1 MDGFELC
8 RRIRQSA
15 ALGRTPVVFLTARA
29 DEVDRVL
36 GLEIGGDDY
45 MTKPFSPRELVAR
58 VKAHLR
64 REEMDAGAEA
74 QTIGPFRL
82 DPGGRRVF
90 LKDKELALTSTE
102 FNLLEFFPHAS
113 GPRLQ
118 PRSASGGA
126 MGRTAVCHAEDGGRP
141 RAPFAGADRRAARRT
156 AAPGDGSRFRVP
168 VRGIG
173 LSRRALIPNS
183 FFLNQSVTSALVIL
197 VLKTGCR
204 MKKIVVIED
213 DGDLLSLLK
222 YNLEKEGFSVA
233 GLQTGRGAME
243 LCRQTRPDLVLLDIM
258 LPDSD
263 GLDIC
268 KAIRRDPD
276 LAPVPVIFLTARA
289 SETDRIVG
297 LELGANDYVVKP
309 FFVRELIARIKLQ
322 FRNQTAPPRV
332 LEAGGVALDT
342 TSRQVKLNGEPLQLT
357 ATEFRLLEFLMS
369 RPGVVFS
376 REQLLNAVWGQD
388 RAITDRAVD
397 VYVLRLAAEGGA
409 GLRRPGADSFG
420 PRIRLHVRA
429 QKGGGRLDLLWSV
442 ASLPRILQ

>member
-1 MDGFELC
+1 
-8 RRIRQSA
+8 
-15 ALGRTPVVFLTARA
+15 
-29 DEVDRVL
+29 
-36 GLEIGGDDY
+36 
-45 MTKPFSPRELVAR
+45 
-58 VKAHLR
+58 
-64 REEMDAGAEA
+64 
-74 QTIGPFRL
+74 
-82 DPGGRRVF
+82 
-90 LKDKELALTSTE
+90 
-102 FNLLEFFPHAS
+102 
-113 GPRLQ
+113 
-118 PRSASGGA
+118 
-126 MGRTAVCHAEDGGRP
+126 
-141 RAPFAGADRRAARRT
+141 
-156 AAPGDGSRFRVP
+156 
-168 VRGIG
+168 
-173 LSRRALIPNS
+173 
-183 FFLNQSVTSALVIL
+183 
-197 VLKTGCR
+197 
-204 MKKIVVIED
+204 MKRIVVIED

-268 KAIRRDPD
+268 KAIRRDTD
-276 LAPVPVIFLTARA
+276 LAQVPVIFLTARA

-332 LEAGGVALDT
+332 LEAGGVVLDT

-397 VYVLRLAAEGGA
+397 VYVLRLRQKVEQDSAAPVLIHSVRGFGYTFEP
-409 GLRRPGADSFG
+409 RR
-420 PRIRLHVRA
+420 V
-429 QKGGGRLDLLWSV
+429 V
-442 ASLPRILQ
+442 AV

>member
-1 MDGFELC
+1 
-8 RRIRQSA
+8 
-15 ALGRTPVVFLTARA
+15 
-29 DEVDRVL
+29 
-36 GLEIGGDDY
+36 
-45 MTKPFSPRELVAR
+45 
-58 VKAHLR
+58 
-64 REEMDAGAEA
+64 
-74 QTIGPFRL
+74 
-82 DPGGRRVF
+82 
-90 LKDKELALTSTE
+90 
-102 FNLLEFFPHAS
+102 
-113 GPRLQ
+113 
-118 PRSASGGA
+118 
-126 MGRTAVCHAEDGGRP
+126 
-141 RAPFAGADRRAARRT
+141 
-156 AAPGDGSRFRVP
+156 
-168 VRGIG
+168 
-173 LSRRALIPNS
+173 
-183 FFLNQSVTSALVIL
+183 
-197 VLKTGCR
+197 
-204 MKKIVVIED
+204 MKRIVVIED

-233 GLQTGRGAME
+233 GLRTGRGAME

-289 SETDRIVG
+289 TETDRIVG

-332 LEAGGVALDT
+332 LEAGGVVLDT

-397 VYVLRLAAEGGA
+397 VYVLRLRQKVEQDSAAPVLIHSVRGFGYTFEP
-409 GLRRPGADSFG
+409 RRA
-420 PRIRLHVRA
+420 
-429 QKGGGRLDLLWSV
+429 V
-442 ASLPRILQ
+442 AV